1 PCRLSPPVL
10 PLCSL
15 REIQL
20 SVDKFFRLE
29 PSDVTN
35 GCFLSILTRERDPSE
50 TVSVKDV
57 LARAAAKGLLDGVEV
72 GKTFKR
78 EKKRKKS
85 KTSLSK
91 APANDNNGIQMKIT
105 EFISQESK
113 ASTSRGEPV
122 TTKTPLPSNSVFQ
135 VRKPKPATNSLL
147 TTYSSRPEERQVTL
161 RRRPEGKV
169 FPLKSVEIVLPPVM
183 FPLSNS
189 QGARAQMPANHVYYR
204 LVGSKAGMHSYVT
217 SSAPRKGEKAKES
230 TPSSCVRHPRPW
242 L

>member
-1 PCRLSPPVL
+1 M
-10 PLCSL
+10 
-15 REIQL
+15 
-20 SVDKFFRLE
+20 
-29 PSDVTN
+29 
-35 GCFLSILTRERDPSE
+35 
-50 TVSVKDV
+50 KDV

-72 GKTFKR
+72 GKTSKR

-113 ASTSRGEPV
+113 ASTSRGEPL
-122 TTKTPLPSNSVFQ
+122 TTKTPLPSKSVSQ

-147 TTYSSRPEERQVTL
+147 TTYSSRPEEKQVTL
-161 RRRPEGKV
+161 RRRPVGKV

-204 LVGSKAGMHSYVT
+204 LVGSKAGVHSYVT
-217 SSAPRKGEKAKES
+217 SSAPKKGEKAKES